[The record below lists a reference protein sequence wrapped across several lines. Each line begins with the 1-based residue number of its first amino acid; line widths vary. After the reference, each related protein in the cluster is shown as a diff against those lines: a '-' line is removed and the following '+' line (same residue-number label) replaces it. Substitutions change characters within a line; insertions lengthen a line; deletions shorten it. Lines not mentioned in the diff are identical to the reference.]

1 MNKIFA
7 KSYFVFC
14 SCMDSSADN
23 VKALFRRAKA
33 HVGVWNP
40 DQAKQDFHRVSELDP
55 SLVKACNR
63 ELQQLKKL
71 EKEKDSQDRDKLKN
85 LF

>member
-1 MNKIFA
+1 MFWRMILI
-7 KSYFVFC
+7 VFL
-14 SCMDSSADN
+14 SCMVFYSADN
-23 VKALFRRAKA
+23 VKALFRRGKA
-33 HVGVWNP
+33 HIGAWNP
-40 DQAKQDFHRVSELDP
+40 DQAKQDFQRVSELDP

-63 ELQQLKKL
+63 ELQKLKNL